1 MNHNNKTRGYVR
13 TIMHMRDDLCNDIKN
28 FLADE
33 QLENTLRTKVVHCGI
48 VIDGIILILTGRRQK
63 MIPG

>member
-1 MNHNNKTRGYVR
+1 MNHNNKTRGDVG

-33 QLENTLRTKVVHCGI
+33 QLENTLRTKVVHCGK
-48 VIDGIILILTGRRQK
+48 VIDSIILI
-63 MIPG
+63 